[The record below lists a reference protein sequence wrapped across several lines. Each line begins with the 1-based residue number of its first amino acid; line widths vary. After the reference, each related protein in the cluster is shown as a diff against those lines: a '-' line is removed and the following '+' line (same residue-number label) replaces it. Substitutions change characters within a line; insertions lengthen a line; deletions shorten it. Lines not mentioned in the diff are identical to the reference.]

1 RPDRPG
7 HAPDVAA
14 GVKVASAGREIAAF
28 DAPDDCLSDAGPLTN
43 LRNGETRLAARV
55 CQGVTN
61 AHATPPLPYRTACRP
76 GCGSSSRMGATLQC
90 RIANKCRHSPER
102 TAGRRRSRS
111 VLPAP
116 ERINHTIGV
125 LGPDQDVPGLGTF
138 ARPDDAPALQ
148 QVHEP
153 ACFRETHPQFA
164 LQHR

>member
-1 RPDRPG
+1 MVRPAWRR
-7 HAPDVAA
+7 
-14 GVKVASAGREIAAF
+14 ASARAS
-28 DAPDDCLSDAGPLTN
+28 PMLTPRLHCHIG
-43 LRNGETRLAARV
+43 LRAARGAGAV
-55 CQGVTN
+55 AGWEPPCN
-61 AHATPPLPYRTACRP
+61 AGSLTSVDIPP
-76 GCGSSSRMGATLQC
+76 
-90 RIANKCRHSPER
+90 KR